1 MDARESLCAVR
12 RSRMQLE
19 ALLEKRRWCREVA
32 NCRSGGRSEA
42 LERLQ
47 QEVDRRIDS
56 LAGQELAAMRRIDA
70 LGDPGQREVLR
81 LRYLNGWAWK
91 EIARRMS
98 YSQDWV
104 KHLHARALRAM
115 ADRSPWG
122 STATWS
128 TPTARR
134 TAPRWCGCAAP
145 TRG

>member
-1 MDARESLCAVR
+1 
-12 RSRMQLE
+12 MQLE

-115 ADRSPWG
+115 ADEGSSRSG
-122 STATWS
+122 DSA
-128 TPTARR
+128 
-134 TAPRWCGCAAP
+134 
-145 TRG
+145 